1 MRTPKALYRTS
12 PTIFACELLACPD
25 CEGPLRALDYSNGR
39 KTMQTRQDVLSV
51 AYRPKA
57 CDEKGCRAAARPLPS
72 AVWQQLA
79 PKYGTDGYDV
89 IAQIGWERQM
99 GRAPFELIHARL
111 RPRVQLSESTVR
123 HLYHPKYLPLLAGHE
138 RQHLPALRELAHT
151 SGLLL
156 SLDGLMPEGG
166 EPQLWVIRELPTGWT
181 LRSGWLANQD
191 EATFVACLRPVAQ
204 LDLPIRGI
212 LSDKQRG
219 LLPALATV
227 FPNTPHALC
236 QLHYLPNAAA
246 PVAEADEQ
254 MKIALRQEVRAAI
267 GELIRQK
274 DPGKPVELTITG
286 LLPSPVPAPSTS
298 GDTPQTRAV
307 QEQDQ
312 IVQDVLQRARYL
324 LTLKGRPPFRL
335 AGQETLAPAASAGVF
350 GRLHELRRS
359 LDQLLRH
366 RPEPRL
372 RQVREGLRQAL
383 RGLQPTYRELRVAAN
398 WLTRLAAVLD
408 PAPPGAAAAARTGA
422 EVRADW
428 EACLADLERE
438 RQTSARLQTLGA
450 QITKVSRAYAPGLF
464 QTYDLPGLPRT
475 NNGRESEFRELQRR
489 RLSTTGQNGAVKRL
503 LLRAG
508 AWELIPAPASLAET
522 IAAIA
527 QVDGPAL
534 REEERRVRS
543 HRAGFHLHTRSP
555 KQSQAQLKQLVRRW
569 KALPAQSAPE

>member
-1 MRTPKALYRTS
+1 MRTSKTLYRT
-12 PTIFACELLACPD
+12 PPIMFACELSSCPD
-25 CEGPLRALDYSNGR
+25 CEGPLHALDYVNGR
-39 KTMQTRQDVLSV
+39 KTIQTMQDVLRV

-57 CDEKGCRAAARPLPS
+57 CDEQGCRSARQPLPS
-72 AVWQQLA
+72 AGWQQLA
-79 PKYGTDGYDV
+79 PKYGTYGYDV
-89 IAQIGWERQM
+89 IAQIGWERQI
-99 GRAPFELIHARL
+99 GRASFDLIHARL
-111 RPRVQLSESTVR
+111 RQRVQVSESTVR
-123 HLYHPKYLPLLAGHE
+123 HLYHQKYLPLLACHE
-138 RQHLPALRELAHT
+138 RQQLPALRELART

-166 EPQLWVIRELPTGWT
+166 EPQLWIIRELHTGWT

-191 EATFVACLRPVAQ
+191 EATFVAFLRPVAQ
-204 LDLPIRGI
+204 LDGLIGGI

-219 LLPALATV
+219 LLPAIATV

-236 QLHYLPNAAA
+236 QLHYLQNAAA

-254 MKIALRQEVRAAI
+254 MKIALRQGVRTAI
-267 GELIRQK
+267 GDLVRQK
-274 DPGKPVELTITG
+274 DPEKPVELTITG
-286 LLPSPVPAPSTS
+286 LLPSPLPAPSLP
-298 GDTPQTRAV
+298 GDTPQIRGA
-307 QEQDQ
+307 QEQEQ
-312 IVQDVLQRARYL
+312 IVQDVLQRVRYL

-335 AGQETLAPAASAGVF
+335 AGQEMFA
-350 GRLHELRRS
+350 RLHEVGRS

-372 RQVREGLRQAL
+372 RQVRDGLRQAL
-383 RGLQPTYRELRVAAN
+383 RAHQPTYRELSLAAN

-408 PAPPGAAAAARTGA
+408 PARSDAPAPARTGA

-438 RQTSARLQTLGA
+438 SQTSARLQGLGA

-464 QTYDLPGLPRT
+464 QTYDIPGLPRT
-475 NNGRESEFRELQRR
+475 NNGRESEFRELKR
-489 RLSTTGQNGAVKRL
+489 RLVSTTGQNGAAKRL

-508 AWELIPAPASLAET
+508 AWELIPAPASLAAT

-527 QVDGPAL
+527 QVDSPAL

-543 HRAGFHLHTRSP
+543 HRAGFRLHTRSP

-569 KALPAQSAPE
+569 KALPAQTVPE